1 MSSQEAQPV
10 VPAAQQ
16 APVTAPASFGNV
28 SLYVGNL
35 DPSVNEAQ
43 LFDLFGQVA
52 QVASLR
58 VCRDQ
63 TRMHSLGYA
72 YVNFTTAQD
81 GLYSLVFTPILSSLA
96 IYLFSSL
103 VYLMNLSLLHL
114 FH

>member
-1 MSSQEAQPV
+1 MSSQAAQPV
-10 VPAAQQ
+10 VPAGQQ
-16 APVTAPASFGNV
+16 APVTAPARFGNV
-28 SLYVGNL
+28 SLYVGDL

-43 LFDLFGQVA
+43 LYDLFGKVA

-81 GLYSLVFTPILSSLA
+81 GLYSLLPIF
-96 IYLFSSL
+96 LFSSL

-114 FH
+114 FY